1 MTWPAFVMLS
11 ALLLPGGGA
20 CAVECFEFYL
30 PFLFFFFSFSS
41 IYVLCVY
48 SSEARSKSCI
58 LFSKHYVVGWAPD
71 GP

>member
-30 PFLFFFFSFSS
+30 PFLFFFFFFN
-41 IYVLCVY
+41 ICVVY

>member
-1 MTWPAFVMLS
+1 MQLNVLSFICLFCFFV
-11 ALLLPGGGA
+11 
-20 CAVECFEFYL
+20 F
-30 PFLFFFFSFSS
+30 FSS
-41 IYVLCVY
+41 IYALCVY

>member
-1 MTWPAFVMLS
+1 MQLNVLS
-11 ALLLPGGGA
+11 FICLF
-20 CAVECFEFYL
+20 C
-30 PFLFFFFSFSS
+30 FFFFSFSS